1 MKKSGLLA
9 ALLLTST
16 TVAAQ
21 GQWGAGIGYP
31 YGGAIGAQYSIK
43 QGKDIF
49 FGAVG
54 LVGIAAGYQR
64 VLDTAQQHSIGVV
77 FGGEALSSDKGFI
90 AAQYNYYLAGAG
102 REGWVVGLTAGQR
115 KEDDKHGSDTLLGFH
130 AGYRF

>member
-1 MKKSGLLA
+1 MKKLACVA

-16 TVAAQ
+16 AASAQ

-31 YGGAIGAQYSIK
+31 YGGAIGAQYSVK

-64 VLDTAQQHSIGVV
+64 VLDDAQQHSLGVV
-77 FGGEALSSDKGFI
+77 FGGEALSSDNGFM
-90 AAQYNYYLAGAG
+90 AAQYSYYLAGAG

-115 KEDDKHGSDTLLGFH
+115 KEDGKHGSDMLLGFH